1 MKFIIVQITNEN
13 DALETDISASDSGL
27 QPSKPSYHLMLG
39 PAPNGDIVLTP
50 SELLQRIGFAVAD
63 QLKDTDGII
72 RREAEG
78 AQSLMLALAEGGQM
92 VLRFDIGVSKAD
104 AMNALIDGGLARQ
117 NAGDEEIAVA

>member
-27 QPSKPSYHLMLG
+27 QPSKPSFHLMLG

-78 AQSLMLALAEGGQM
+78 AQSLMLALAEGG
-92 VLRFDIGVSKAD
+92 
-104 AMNALIDGGLARQ
+104 
-117 NAGDEEIAVA
+117 